1 MRRPCR
7 NLLLTLLLVT
17 GCPKPTVPPPVTDD
31 ACAETLVD
39 AVGNQS
45 TYVIAVRPLVA
56 TRLFAPAWLHTVD
69 DLTRVLEQAET
80 GHEMEVRSLTTMPL
94 IRSTGR
100 GADLVTVRDE
110 LPLDDAGAAEFRA
123 LFDSLEFLVGDLV
136 NVGQTACFIHLPVVN
151 YVGVD
156 VDALVEELRP
166 QFTQAMLAVDGTAHA
181 DRSIYKDVAGRGPS
195 ADRVL
200 ISYTA
205 DGESVKTPAFL
216 VAMHGFQER
225 VEALTGVA
233 GSYSLADDV
242 MLTRRVV
249 HKGDPGAYLLPP
261 KQAEINQLLMM
272 YEMSGAP
279 DEYGIRITD
288 DRELTVVQVTL
299 SVLEEGPRN
308 RLLAQIHQFAGE
320 GFPPE
325 VHSQLCLP

>member
-1 MRRPCR
+1 
-7 NLLLTLLLVT
+7 
-17 GCPKPTVPPPVTDD
+17 VTDD
-31 ACAETLVD
+31 ACVETLVD
-39 AVGNQS
+39 RVGNQS
-45 TYVIAVRPLVA
+45 AYVVAVRPMVPGP
-56 TRLFAPAWLHTVD
+56 LFAPDWLQTVD
-69 DLTRVLEQAET
+69 DLTRALEEAET
-80 GHEMEVRSLTTMPL
+80 GHELEVRSLTTMPL
-94 IRSTGR
+94 IRRTGR
-100 GADLVTVRDE
+100 GADLVTIRDD

-156 VDALVEELRP
+156 MDALVEELRP
-166 QFTQAMLAVDGTAHA
+166 RFAAALLAVDGTPHG
-181 DRSIYKDVAGRGPS
+181 DRQIFKDVAGLGPS

-205 DGESVKTPAFL
+205 GGEPVKSPAFL
-216 VAMHGFQER
+216 VALHGFQER

-233 GSYSLADDV
+233 GSYSLADEV

-249 HKGDPGAYLLPP
+249 HKGEPGAYVLPP

-272 YEMSGAP
+272 YEMSGYP
-279 DEYGIRITD
+279 DKYGIRITD
-288 DRELTVVQVTL
+288 DRQLTVVQVTL

-308 RLLAQIHQFAGE
+308 RLLAQIQQFAGE

-325 VHSQLCLP
+325 VKYQLCLP